1 MALHEAAGRGDLD
14 AVRAALSSP
23 DGVAKPNAPD
33 ADGRSAIF
41 YAQLRGHTEIIE
53 LLVSKGWTPMPEGC
67 TFRGPGGRSCFW
79 TWNQA
84 VAAPKVAPR
93 GIPMAAPVPDVM
105 DVDTCVDLNVGKSAE
120 RQKELIARA
129 KQAKRQGL
137 HERRAARRA
146 AHASTEA
153 VLGREHPL
161 YARKTQGGAERGG
174 RSRSAKPFLN
184 TRDFADVYQLPR
196 DMIAAASEYAAA
208 ASADGDV
215 PQEAGAAMHPQST
228 VRGPH
233 RKGGIARFV
242 VDCKPRWSEDG
253 WVVVEP
259 ASGEEMEAALCAHF
273 LEAADEAADSG
284 EVGELA
290 ALTGL
295 SREGAG
301 ELLEAAGGDASLA
314 ATLHFESGPPAV
326 NAVPRVAAD
335 GVAVSGV
342 VGGEEWP
349 PLPASRSAGME
360 DEWVVLFPGDR
371 LSNLTEGS
379 SDGGAEEG
387 DCDDFDVRSMS
398 NASVLID
405 DAFEALSEADIDIDG
420 AVGPPRGAA
429 EEDAEGGVGSCG
441 RGGAAWS
448 SAAATKAAVSLAAGA
463 AHEGHRAAFTPLM
476 RRSSP
481 TTSPNQPNQPTI
493 HPTTLASL
501 GATRFDDEDSASC
514 LSDFAGLKDASH
526 RMHGGRGNS
535 AKAATKRETSIM
547 RRQTQRAAACA
558 A

>member
-1 MALHEAAGRGDLD
+1 
-14 AVRAALSSP
+14 
-23 DGVAKPNAPD
+23 
-33 ADGRSAIF
+33 
-41 YAQLRGHTEIIE
+41 
-53 LLVSKGWTPMPEGC
+53 MPEGC

-105 DVDTCVDLNVGKSAE
+105 DVDTCTDLNGKSAE

-137 HERRAARRA
+137 HERRAARNA
-146 AHASTEA
+146 AHASTE
-153 VLGREHPL
+153 VTLGREHPL
-161 YARKTQGGAERGG
+161 YTRKAQGGAERGG
-174 RSRSAKPFLN
+174 RGRSAKPFLN

-215 PQEAGAAMHPQST
+215 PQEAGAATHPQST
-228 VRGPH
+228 VRPPH

-273 LEAADEAADSG
+273 LEGADEAADSG

-290 ALTGL
+290 APTGL

-301 ELLEAAGGDASLA
+301 ELLVAAGGDASFA
-314 ATLHFESGPPAV
+314 ATLHFGSGPPAV
-326 NAVPRVAAD
+326 PAAPKVAAD

-405 DAFEALSEADIDIDG
+405 DAFESLSEADIDIEG
-420 AVGPPRGAA
+420 AVGPPREAA
-429 EEDAEGGVGSCG
+429 EEDAEGGVGSRG

-463 AHEGHRAAFTPLM
+463 AHQGHRAAFTPLM
-476 RRSSP
+476 RRSPP
-481 TTSPNQPNQPTI
+481 TTLPNQSN
-493 HPTTLASL
+493 HPTLHPTALASL

-535 AKAATKRETSIM
+535 AKAATKRETSVM
-547 RRQTQRAAACA
+547 RRQTQRATACA